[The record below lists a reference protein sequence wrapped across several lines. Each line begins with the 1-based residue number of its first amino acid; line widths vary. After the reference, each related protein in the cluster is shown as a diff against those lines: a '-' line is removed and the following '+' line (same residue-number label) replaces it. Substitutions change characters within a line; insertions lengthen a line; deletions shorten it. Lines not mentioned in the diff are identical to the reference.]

1 MCNDFECVHDQCGIC
16 SYTDQDRERS
26 KNMKKIIKEYIL
38 DSFTYLSIGIWIGA
52 GVAIGLFG
60 VLAFLAR

>member
-1 MCNDFECVHDQCGIC
+1 MILSASMISVAYVATRTRIGKK
-16 SYTDQDRERS
+16 RS

>member
-1 MCNDFECVHDQCGIC
+1 MISAVYVVTLTRIGKK
-16 SYTDQDRERS
+16 RS

>member
-1 MCNDFECVHDQCGIC
+1 MISAAYVATRTRIGKK
-16 SYTDQDRERS
+16 RS